1 MLGLPKYSVTIF
13 TIEVTPKTPTVAE
26 IRTENTLIDHEMLSI
41 ERIPNSK
48 VFNITGIQQ
57 NEKATYILY
66 LKAIHPEIPQQAN
79 VVWEMHNKTY
89 TGKVKFS
96 QPMAKKLLGFNRECY
111 IQSDNQ

>member
-1 MLGLPKYSVTIF
+1 MLNLPKYCVTVF
-13 TIEVTPKTPTVAE
+13 TIEVTPKTPIADE
-26 IRTENTLIDHEMLSI
+26 IRTENIIIDKEMLSI

-66 LKAIHPEIPQQAN
+66 LKVTHPEIPQQAN

-89 TGKVKFS
+89 TGKAKFS